1 MEPRCSLSPARVSE
15 EKPWQFRHS
24 DPRGAPGHH
33 PSLIPGSAPL
43 GPVTQGLL
51 PRLPSDSTATAPGVQ
66 ESPGLWPRR
75 HPHAPS
81 WAEQPGPSA
90 ASYSPSSRNLP
101 SCSGFPDRAEHVFST
116 TVNQDP
122 WEVLNASGRR
132 KLLKV

>member
-1 MEPRCSLSPARVSE
+1 MEPRCSLSPARVSD

-75 HPHAPS
+75 HPPRA
-81 WAEQPGPSA
+81 QLGRA
-90 ASYSPSSRNLP
+90 AWPQCRFLFSLFSEPAFLLWI
-101 SCSGFPDRAEHVFST
+101 SG
-116 TVNQDP
+116 
-122 WEVLNASGRR
+122 
-132 KLLKV
+132 